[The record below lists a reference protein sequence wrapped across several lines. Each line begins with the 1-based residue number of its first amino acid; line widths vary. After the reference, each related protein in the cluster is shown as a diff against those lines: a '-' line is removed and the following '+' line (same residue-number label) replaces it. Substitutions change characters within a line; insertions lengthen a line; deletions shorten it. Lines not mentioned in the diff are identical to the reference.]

1 MENIKDIIGRVKEL
15 RMHKIYIGEE
25 ASNGFFRAKAFSEAQ
40 DYGDILEA
48 LKNIAEDNKDVDL
61 YKKQRAEHLLRHI
74 IPEKEASLRVCDD
87 SFRPVVEGEL
97 WTFKEARSILEG
109 AGVSWMAFLFVVLSF
124 RLVPSCI
131 HRCRKDKRTA
141 GGTSE

>member
-15 RMHKIYIGEE
+15 RMHKLYIGEE
-25 ASNGFFRAKAFSEAQ
+25 ASNGFFRAKAFAEAQ

-48 LKNIAEDNKDVDL
+48 LKNVSEDHKDVDL

-74 IPEKEASLRVCDD
+74 IPEKGASLRVCDD

-97 WTFKEARSILEG
+97 WTFKEALSILEG
-109 AGVSWMAFLFVVLSF
+109 AGVS
-124 RLVPSCI
+124 
-131 HRCRKDKRTA
+131 
-141 GGTSE
+141 

>member
-15 RMHKIYIGEE
+15 RMHKLYIGEE
-25 ASNGFFRAKAFSEAQ
+25 ASNGFFRAKAFAEAQ

-48 LKNIAEDNKDVDL
+48 LKNVSEEHKDVDP

-74 IPEKEASLRVCDD
+74 IPEKETSLRVCDD

-97 WTFKEARSILEG
+97 WTFKEALSILEG
-109 AGVSWMAFLFVVLSF
+109 AGVS
-124 RLVPSCI
+124 
-131 HRCRKDKRTA
+131 
-141 GGTSE
+141 